1 MFGER
6 FDNRSSRPSP
16 ADLPSEAA
24 TRAPPSRASASR
36 RGDRHSAASGAFR
49 LFPGFFSSAFVA
61 SQGVETMTISTPS
74 FETSLPKT
82 GPAGLAESWRSDILS
97 GFLVFLIALPLCL
110 GIAMASG
117 FPPQAGIISAIVGGL
132 LVSRINGSY
141 VTIMGPAAGLIVVI
155 LDSVQELGGGDA
167 MAGYRYTLA
176 AIFFSAIIQILMGV
190 MKAGK
195 MSAFFPSSAVHGML
209 AAIGIIIMAKQI
221 HVMLGVKPDAPT
233 LFQTIGAIP
242 ASLRDLNPEVAI
254 IGFLGLGILALWTFV
269 KNPKLKM
276 IPAPLLVVLVGM
288 ALAKYFDLED
298 EHKYL
303 FLPNAV
309 FLPHHE
315 FTIGPKF
322 LVTLPEN
329 FLAGFA
335 FPDFSRALQPV
346 FWQQVFTIAL
356 VGSLESLLSAAAI
369 DKLDP
374 YKRVSDLNRDIAAVG
389 VGNAICGLIGGLP
402 MIAEIVRSSANVNNG
417 AKTGWANFFHGLF
430 LLVFVALFPKLIHEI
445 PLASLAALLVFTGY
459 RLASPREFKKTLEI
473 GWDQLGVF
481 VITIVGV
488 LATDLLIGVAI
499 GVVAELLFHFWR
511 SINWRDVVK
520 LSRSIEETAPGVY
533 HVQVK
538 GAAFFGNYLAL
549 KGDLATIPE
558 GKTVIFDLSE
568 TSTVDHTVME
578 NLHHFC
584 EDYEGKG
591 GRAEIHGL
599 DGLVA
604 TSSHPLAP
612 RKRCA

>member
-1 MFGER
+1 MTT
-6 FDNRSSRPSP
+6 S
-16 ADLPSEAA
+16 
-24 TRAPPSRASASR
+24 TSA
-36 RGDRHSAASGAFR
+36 
-49 LFPGFFSSAFVA
+49 
-61 SQGVETMTISTPS
+61 I
-74 FETSLPKT
+74 ETSALPQK
-82 GPAGLAESWRSDILS
+82 GLAGLAENWRADVVS

-117 FPPQAGIISAIVGGL
+117 FPPQAGIITAIVGGL
-132 LVSRINGSY
+132 FVSRINGSF

-155 LDSVQELGGGDA
+155 LDSVQELGDGNA

-176 AIFFSAIIQILMGV
+176 AIFFAGVIQILMGV
-190 MKAGK
+190 FKAGK

-221 HVMLGVKPDAPT
+221 HVMLGVKPDAQT

-242 ASLRDLNPEVAI
+242 ASLRDMNPEVAG
-254 IGFLGLGILALWTFV
+254 IGFIGLCILAAWTFV
-269 KNPKLKM
+269 GDRRLKM
-276 IPAPLLVVLVGM
+276 IPAPLIVVLVGM
-288 ALAKYFDLED
+288 ALAEYFDLAD

-329 FLAGFA
+329 FLKGFA
-335 FPDFSRALQPV
+335 FPDFGRAGQAV

-356 VGSLESLLSAAAI
+356 VGSLESLLSAAAV

-374 YKRVSDLNRDIAAVG
+374 YKRTSDLNRDVAAVG
-389 VGNAICGLIGGLP
+389 IGNAICGLIGGLP

-417 AKTGWANFFHGLF
+417 AKTSWANFAHGLF

-499 GVVAELLFHFWR
+499 GVVAELVFHFWR
-511 SINWRDVVK
+511 SINWRDIFG
-520 LSRSIEETAPGVY
+520 LHRSIVETEPGVF
-533 HVQVK
+533 HVEVR
-538 GAAFFGNYLAL
+538 GAAFFANYLAL
-549 KGDLATIPE
+549 KSDLATLPT
-558 GKTVIFDLSE
+558 GKHVVFDVSQ
-568 TSTVDHTVME
+568 TSTIDHTVME

-584 EDYEGKG
+584 EDYRGKG
-591 GRAEIHGL
+591 GRAEIRGL
-599 DGLVA
+599 DNLVA
-604 TSSHPLAP
+604 TSNHPLAP
-612 RKRCA
+612 RKRAA